1 MEEKYKP
8 EFKFEKLQIWQK
20 SMDFGEEIFA
30 ISTKFPKDEIYN
42 LTSQVRR
49 AVDSIALN
57 IAEGSISQ
65 SNPEWKKFLGY
76 SIRSLA
82 EVVTCLH
89 KAKRRSYIDQQQ
101 FEKLYADSF
110 HLMNMM
116 LSFKS
121 KIN

>member
-1 MEEKYKP
+1 MEDKYKP

-20 SMDFGEEIFA
+20 AMDFGEEVFS
-30 ISTKFPKDEIYN
+30 ISAKFPKDEIYN
-42 LTSQVRR
+42 LISQVRR

-89 KAKRRSYIDQQQ
+89 KAKRRNYIDQQQ
-101 FEKLYADSF
+101 FETLYADSF

>member
-20 SMDFGEEIFA
+20 SMDFGEEVFS
-30 ISTKFPKDEIYN
+30 ISSKFPKDEIYN
-42 LTSQVRR
+42 LISQVRR

-89 KAKRRSYIDQQQ
+89 KAKRRNYIDQQQ
-101 FEKLYADSF
+101 FETLYADSF